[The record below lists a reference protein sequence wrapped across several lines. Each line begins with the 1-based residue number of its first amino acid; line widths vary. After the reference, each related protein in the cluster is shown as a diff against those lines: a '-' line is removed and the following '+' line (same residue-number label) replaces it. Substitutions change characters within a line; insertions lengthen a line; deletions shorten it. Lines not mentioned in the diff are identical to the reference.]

1 MSSITNDYVNTSKI
15 LIVEDEPFIAENL
28 QEMLSIFGYDETE
41 IANSANQAIKS
52 IKTSRPDLVLLDVK
66 IKGDQDGIELGGI
79 IQEQYKLPFV
89 YITSYSDKETVN
101 RAKHTQPLGFIVKPF
116 TKDDVYAAIEVALF
130 NKNRIAVSAGSNPA
144 AVLNPTTYNNDSIYV
159 KKKGLLEKVKYDE
172 LLWIE
177 ADGNHIT
184 MNVSDGRTYTV
195 RKSLKEITDKLPKDR
210 FLRVHK
216 SFVVQVDVVT
226 AIDTSHVHMGEKKI
240 PIGRSY
246 YNAFTATL
254 NTISAS

>member
-1 MSSITNDYVNTSKI
+1 MPVIETNYELSPRI

-28 QEMLSIFGYDETE
+28 QEMLGIFGYENTE

-79 IQEQYKLPFV
+79 IHDQYKLPFV

-116 TKDDVYAAIEVALF
+116 TKDDVYAAVEVALF
-130 NKNRIAVSAGSNPA
+130 NKNRMEVNSGMNLHEA
-144 AVLNPTTYNNDSIYV
+144 NPTTYNNDSIFI
-159 KKKGLLEKVKYDE
+159 KRRTLLEKVKYSD
-172 LLWIE
+172 LIWIE

-184 MNVSDGRTYTV
+184 LHASGDRDFTV
-195 RKSLKEITDKLPKDR
+195 RKSLKEITDRLPKDR

-216 SFVVQVDVVT
+216 SFVVQVDAVT
-226 AIDTSHVHMGEKKI
+226 AIDTNHVHLGDKKI

-254 NTISAS
+254 NTITAS

>member
-1 MSSITNDYVNTSKI
+1 MSALTNDYANTPKI

-28 QEMLSIFGYDETE
+28 QEMLSIFGHDDTE
-41 IANSANQAIKS
+41 IANSANQAIKA
-52 IKTSRPDLVLLDVK
+52 IKTARPDLVLLDVK

-79 IQEQYKLPFV
+79 IQQQYKVPFI
-89 YITSYSDKETVN
+89 YITSYSDKDTVN

-130 NKNRIAVSAGSNPA
+130 NKNRLAASNGERL

-184 MNVSDGRTYTV
+184 MNVADGRTYTV

-226 AIDTSHVHMGEKKI
+226 AIDTNHVHLGDKKI

>member
-1 MSSITNDYVNTSKI
+1 MESSYRDSPRI

-28 QEMLSIFGYDETE
+28 QEMLSIFGHENTE
-41 IANSANQAIKS
+41 IANSANQAIKA

-79 IQEQYKLPFV
+79 IKEQYQLPFV

-130 NKNRIAVSAGSNPA
+130 NKNRIAVKGSTN
-144 AVLNPTTYNNDSIYV
+144 VLASSNPTTYNNDFIFI
-159 KKKGLLEKVKYDE
+159 KKKGMLEKVKYEE

-177 ADGNHIT
+177 AAGNHIT
-184 MNVSDGRTYTV
+184 VKVEDGREYTI

-216 SFVVQVDVVT
+216 SFVVLVDAVT
-226 AIDTSHVHMGEKKI
+226 AIDTSFVYLGEKQI